1 VDRTSV
7 CSPFGLFV
15 LELVG
20 LAEHVDRD
28 PDVIVGKPIH
38 GMGIMQQ
45 NIGIKN
51 VVLDLAAMTVPRT
64 GRYNR

>member
-1 VDRTSV
+1 MDRPSV
-7 CSPFGLFV
+7 CAPLGLFV

-20 LAEHVDRD
+20 FAEHVDRD
-28 PDVIVGKPIH
+28 PNVIIGKPID

-51 VVLDLAAMTVPRT
+51 VILDLAAMPIPRT
-64 GRYNR
+64 GRRSG